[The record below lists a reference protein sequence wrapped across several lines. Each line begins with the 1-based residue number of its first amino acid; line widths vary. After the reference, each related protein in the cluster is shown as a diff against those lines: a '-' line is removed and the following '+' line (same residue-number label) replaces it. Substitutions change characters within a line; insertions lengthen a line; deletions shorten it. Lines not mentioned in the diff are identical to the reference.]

1 MNGAAR
7 QPEVSVICPVSRDRG
22 DLARVH
28 SEFAD
33 VMARSGRSAEFI
45 YVLDGALAD
54 AEAAMGRIHED
65 RFPLTVLRMAKGF
78 GEATALQVGFN
89 RAVGRYVLTIP
100 AWLQIRAEVVLD
112 VLARLDAGDAFV
124 VTRREPRNDAWFNR
138 LQSRVFHGLVRRLVG
153 QNFRDM
159 TCGVRGMT
167 LEAARRLDLYGDQHR
182 FIPVIAV
189 RCGYRVVEIPGAQHE
204 ENRRLRLAGPGIYI
218 RRLLDVLNIYFLTRF
233 TRKPLR
239 FFGLIG
245 CAIGMTGF
253 LICAYLA
260 ALKLFGTA
268 ALADR
273 PLLLLGVLLLVLGV
287 QVTSIGLLGEIII
300 FLSSRRETPEIA
312 EASHSDESAD
322 PRTAQLS

>member
-1 MNGAAR
+1 V
-7 QPEVSVICPVSRDRG
+7 QYDLSVICPVSRDRG

-33 VMARSGRSAEFI
+33 AVARSGRRAEFI
-45 YVLDGALAD
+45 YILDGPLAD
-54 AEAAMGRIHED
+54 AEQAMARIHED
-65 RFPLTVLRMAKGF
+65 RFPVTVLRMAKGF

-89 RAVGRYVLTIP
+89 RARGRHVVTIP
-100 AWLQIRAEVVLD
+100 AWLQIHADVVLD
-112 VLARLDAGDAFV
+112 VLARLDDGASV
-124 VTRREPRNDAWFNR
+124 VITHREPRSDAWFNR

-167 LEAARRLDLYGDQHR
+167 LEAARKLDLYGDQHR

-189 RCGYRVVEIPGAQHE
+189 RCGYHVVEVAGPQHH
-204 ENRRLRLAGPGIYI
+204 ENRKLRLSGPGIYV

-245 CAIGMTGF
+245 SAIGLVGF
-253 LICAYLA
+253 VICAYLA
-260 ALKLFGTA
+260 AFKLFG
-268 ALADR
+268 ALALSGR
-273 PLLLLGVLLLVLGV
+273 PLLLLGVLLIVLGV
-287 QVTSIGLLGEIII
+287 QITSIGLLGEIII
-300 FLSSRRETPEIA
+300 FLSARREQPEVAETSRSNAEQDTPVA
-312 EASHSDESAD
+312 GTS
-322 PRTAQLS
+322 